1 MHILGMGSSNTDN
14 YNDNNCYSYLQKN
27 DPTYTYYI
35 NQTPKVASNMQ
46 RLAKPLRRLKK

>member
-14 YNDNNCYSYLQKN
+14 YNDNNYSYLQKN

-35 NQTPKVASNMQ
+35 NQTPKVAPNMQ
-46 RLAKPLRRLKK
+46 RLVKPLRRLKK